1 MKQSPE
7 IQKLEE
13 TLRSSKLVA
22 GGFLDPD
29 PRGVMEIIDA
39 DNAEV
44 SILGQSVDRLAARM
58 LQITKAA
65 TKGLGTWVDIDEK
78 RRAKVDEAKGFIICP
93 WPHPAR
99 FAKRVTTLQ
108 RLDLDRQ
115 IFWSDLSIHL
125 IAEHGF
131 FEGKGAAFRL
141 EPAELI
147 KMIF

>member
-1 MKQSPE
+1 MKQSPD

-13 TLRSSKLVA
+13 MLRSSKLVA
-22 GGFLDPD
+22 GGFMGPD
-29 PRGVMEIIDA
+29 NRGVMEIIDA
-39 DNAEV
+39 DMAEV
-44 SILGQSVDRLAARM
+44 SILGRSVDKIAARM
-58 LQITKAA
+58 LEITKAA

-78 RRAKVDEAKGFIICP
+78 RRAKVDEARGFVICP
-93 WPHPAR
+93 WPHPAS
-99 FAKRVTTLQ
+99 FDKRVTTLE
-108 RLDLDRQ
+108 RTDTGRH
-115 IFWSDLSIHL
+115 IVWSDLSIHL

>member
-1 MKQSPE
+1 MKQSPQM
-7 IQKLEE
+7 QKLEE
-13 TLRSSKLVA
+13 MLRSSKLVA
-22 GGFLDPD
+22 GGFMGSET
-29 PRGVMEIIDA
+29 RGVMEVIDA

-44 SILGQSVDRLAARM
+44 SMLGQSVDNIALRM
-58 LQITKAA
+58 LEITKAA
-65 TKGLGTWVDIDEK
+65 IKGLGTWVDIDKK

-99 FAKRVTTLQ
+99 FAKRVTTLE
-108 RLDLDRQ
+108 LIHSGRQ

-131 FEGKGAAFRL
+131 FEGKGAAFRV

>member
-1 MKQSPE
+1 MKKSPD

-13 TLRSSKLVA
+13 MLRSSKLVA
-22 GGFLDPD
+22 GGFMGPD

-39 DNAEV
+39 DMAEV
-44 SILGQSVDRLAARM
+44 SILGQSVNQIAARM
-58 LQITKAA
+58 LEITKAA

-78 RRAKVDEAKGFIICP
+78 RMAKVDEARGFVICP

-99 FAKRVTTLQ
+99 FDKRVTTLKM
-108 RLDLDRQ
+108 LDSGKEIL
-115 IFWSDLSIHL
+115 WSDLSIHL

-131 FEGKGAAFRL
+131 FEGKDAAFRL

-147 KMIF
+147 EMIF